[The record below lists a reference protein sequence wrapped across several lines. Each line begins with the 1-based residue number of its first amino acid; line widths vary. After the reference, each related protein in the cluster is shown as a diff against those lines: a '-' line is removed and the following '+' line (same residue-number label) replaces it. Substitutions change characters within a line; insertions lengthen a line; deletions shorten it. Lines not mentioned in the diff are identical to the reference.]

1 LETKIVLPFARIHQ
15 PLMVEIDIEGDV
27 IKDSRSRG
35 IMFRG
40 FEMML
45 EGRDPRD
52 ATYLTQRICGIC
64 STAHGVAATL
74 AVEDAIKLEVTPTAR
89 IMRNLI
95 FGADVLQ
102 NHLRHFYMLTLPDY
116 IQCPNF
122 PPFQPQ
128 NPFDLRFSTS
138 ENEKL
143 LQSYWQGLEMSRLAH
158 KLVAIYG
165 GKAPHQHGIVVGGT
179 SMSPDADRTNRFR
192 GLLTEMQEFIN
203 NNMLRDMETVAAK
216 YNDYFKIGLAPENFI
231 SYGMFPE
238 QDGKSR
244 RYPSGVSLEGKPMD
258 LDPSLITEDI
268 THAWFKGPST
278 QEFPTDAPSEPDRN
292 KAGANTWLKAPRYA
306 QKSIEMGPLGR
317 LWISGEYR
325 NGTSTMD
332 RLVARVLETKK
343 IANWMLEWLDEL
355 VPGKT
360 TFTPFEIPDSG
371 SGMGLTEAMRGSL
384 GHWISIEHK
393 KIKHYQ
399 IITPTAWQF
408 SPKDSSGQRGPVDE
422 SIVGTKI
429 KDSEQLKEVG
439 RILRSYDP
447 CFSCSGHLIEPG
459 GNFREFRIC

>member
-1 LETKIVLPFARIHQ
+1 MPTKIILPFARIHQ
-15 PLMVEIDIEGDV
+15 PLMVEIDIEHDV
-27 IKDSRSRG
+27 VTDSRSRG

-64 STAHGVAATL
+64 SSAHGVAATL

-95 FGADVLQ
+95 FGADILQ
-102 NHLRHFYMLTLPDY
+102 NHLRHFYLLTLQDY
-116 IQCPNF
+116 IRGPNI

-128 NPFDLRFSTS
+128 SQFDLRFSTS

-143 LQSYWQGLEMSRLAH
+143 QSSYWRGVEMSGLAH
-158 KLVAIYG
+158 KLLALYG

-179 SMSPDADRTNRFR
+179 SMVPDADRTVRFR
-192 GLLTEMQEFIN
+192 GVLRTLQDFIN
-203 NNMLRDMETVAAK
+203 QDMLPVMEAIAAK
-216 YNDYFKIGLAPENFI
+216 YNDYFKIGVAPENFL
-231 SYGMFPE
+231 SYGMFPGK
-238 QDGKSR
+238 DGKTR
-244 RYPSGVSLEGKPMD
+244 KYPSGVYLDGTPAE
-258 LDPSLITEDI
+258 LDPGLITEDI
-268 THAWFKGPST
+268 TYSYFQGPV
-278 QEFPTDAPSEPDRN
+278 QESPAEAVTEPDRN
-292 KAGANTWLKAPRYA
+292 KSGANTWLKAPRYA
-306 QKSIEMGPLGR
+306 QKAMEMGPLGR
-317 LWISGEYR
+317 LWISGDYR

-343 IANWMLEWLDEL
+343 VSEWMLEWLDQL
-355 VPGKT
+355 IPGT
-360 TFTPFEIPDSG
+360 ATFTPFEIPESG
-371 SGMGLTEAMRGSL
+371 RGIGLTEAMRGSL
-384 GHWISIEHK
+384 GHWVRIEHK

-408 SPKDSSGQRGPVDE
+408 SPKDAGGQRGPVDQ

-429 KDSEQLKEVG
+429 EDLEQFTEVG
-439 RILRSYDP
+439 RIIRSYDP

-459 GNFREFRIC
+459 GNLKEFRIC